1 MSSARGRFRRD
12 GGVTG
17 EGHGS
22 RDGNGVGNASG
33 AEAARN
39 GPAGD
44 DPVRRGQ
51 VRRALLAGTVGT
63 SIEWYDFFLY
73 GTAAALVFPELFFP
87 KSSHYAGALASFA
100 IYAVGFAARPV
111 GAAIFGHWG
120 DRIGRKA
127 TLISTLLLMG
137 IASVLIGV
145 MPTYNS
151 IGIWAPALLVV
162 LRLLQGIGVGGEW
175 GGSVTLSMEWGNP
188 RRRGLIASLPQAGVP
203 IGLLLST
210 GAVTLCSH
218 LTGNGFDTWGWRI
231 PFLASVLLIGIGLWV
246 RMGVLESPL
255 FAREVE
261 AKRVERQPIVEVI
274 KRNPREI
281 VLSAL
286 LRMSEQMPFYIFTV
300 FVLEYATEDLG
311 FKKTFATNGVMVAA
325 ALALV
330 LVPLFGHL
338 SDKFGRK
345 RVYITGAVLTF
356 AWAIPYFALL
366 NTKQPGLVFAAI
378 ALSLIPHN
386 MQYGP
391 QAALIAES
399 FPTRL
404 RYSGAGIGY
413 QLASVVAG
421 GPAPLMAV
429 YLLHTFNSTL
439 PIALYIMAGAVVTV
453 IATVLLPEPGRAA
466 VAREF
471 EEGAEAPIPE
481 MARASAGRVAAG
493 IS

>member
-1 MSSARGRFRRD
+1 MASARGRFTR
-12 GGVTG
+12 
-17 EGHGS
+17 EGA
-22 RDGNGVGNASG
+22 ASVKT
-33 AEAARN
+33 
-39 GPAGD
+39 D
-44 DPVRRGQ
+44 DPVRRRQ
-51 VRRALLAGTVGT
+51 VRRALVAGTVGT

-127 TLISTLLLMG
+127 TLISTLLVMG
-137 IASVLIGV
+137 TASVLIGV

-151 IGIWAPALLVV
+151 IGLWAPALLVV

-175 GGSVTLSMEWGNP
+175 AGSVTLSMEWGNP

-218 LTGNGFDTWGWRI
+218 LTGDAFETWGWRI

-246 RMGVLESPL
+246 RLGVLESPL

-261 AKRVERQPIVEVI
+261 SKRVERRPIVEVI

-300 FVLEYATEDLG
+300 FVLEYSTEDLG
-311 FKKTFATNGVMVAA
+311 FEKTFATNAVMVAA
-325 ALALV
+325 ALALFF
-330 LVPLFGHL
+330 VPFFGHL
-338 SDKFGRK
+338 SDKVGRK
-345 RVYITGAVLTF
+345 RVYITGAVLT
-356 AWAIPYFALL
+356 ACWAIPYFALL
-366 NTKQPGLVFAAI
+366 NTKESTIVFVAI

-391 QAALIAES
+391 QAALIAET

-421 GPAPLMAV
+421 GPAPLVAV
-429 YLLHTFNSTL
+429 WMLHTFDSTL
-439 PIALYIMAGAVVTV
+439 PIALYIIAGAVVTV
-453 IATVLLPEPGRAA
+453 IATVLLPEDSRAEVERELSEGGRRPVPKAA
-466 VAREF
+466 QQ
-471 EEGAEAPIPE
+471 
-481 MARASAGRVAAG
+481 SAGRVAALR
-493 IS
+493 S

>member
-1 MSSARGRFRRD
+1 
-12 GGVTG
+12 
-17 EGHGS
+17 
-22 RDGNGVGNASG
+22 
-33 AEAARN
+33 
-39 GPAGD
+39 
-44 DPVRRGQ
+44 DPLRRGQ
-51 VRRALLAGTVGT
+51 VRRALIAGTVGT

-87 KSSHYAGALASFA
+87 GSSHYAGALASFA

-111 GAAIFGHWG
+111 GAALFGHWG

-127 TLISTLLLMG
+127 TLISTLMVMG
-137 IASVLIGV
+137 IASFLIGV
-145 MPTYNS
+145 MPTYGS
-151 IGIWAPALLVV
+151 IGLWAPTILVI

-175 GGSVTLSMEWGNP
+175 GGSVTLTMEWGDP
-188 RRRGLIASLPQAGVP
+188 RRRGLVASLPQAGVP

-218 LTGNGFDTWGWRI
+218 LTGDGFETWGWRL
-231 PFLASVLLIGIGLWV
+231 PFLASAILIGIGLWV
-246 RMGVLESPL
+246 RLGVLESPL

-261 AKRVERQPIVEVI
+261 NKTVERQPIVEVI

-300 FVLEYATEDLG
+300 FVLEYATDELG
-311 FKKTFATNGVMVAA
+311 FEKTFATNAVMVAA

-338 SDKFGRK
+338 SDKVGRK
-345 RVYITGAVLTF
+345 RMYIAGAVLTF

-366 NTKQPGLVFAAI
+366 NTGASAIVFLAI
-378 ALSLIPHN
+378 AVSLIPHN

-399 FPTRL
+399 FTTRL

-421 GPAPLMAV
+421 GPAPLLAV
-429 YLLHTFNSTL
+429 WLLHTFDSSL

-471 EEGAEAPIPE
+471 EQAAAAPVPGA
-481 MARASAGRVAAG
+481 ARASEGRIAPVATR
-493 IS
+493 

>member
-1 MSSARGRFRRD
+1 MSSGTGRFTR
-12 GGVTG
+12 
-17 EGHGS
+17 EG
-22 RDGNGVGNASG
+22 A
-33 AEAARN
+33 
-39 GPAGD
+39 PAQRTTD
-44 DPVRRGQ
+44 DPLRRGQ
-51 VRRALLAGTVGT
+51 VRRALFAGTVGT

-137 IASVLIGV
+137 IASALIGV
-145 MPTYNS
+145 MPTYGS
-151 IGIWAPALLVV
+151 IGLWAPTVLVV

-188 RRRGLIASLPQAGVP
+188 RRRGLVGSLPQTGVP
-203 IGLLLST
+203 IGLMLST
-210 GAVTLCSH
+210 GAVTLTSH
-218 LTGNGFDTWGWRI
+218 LTGDGFETWGWRI

-246 RMGVLESPL
+246 RLGVLESPL

-261 AKRVERQPIVEVI
+261 NKTVSKQPIVEVI

-281 VLSAL
+281 ILSAL

-311 FKKTFATNGVMVAA
+311 FEKTFATNAVMVAA
-325 ALALV
+325 ALALFF
-330 LVPLFGHL
+330 VPFFGHL
-338 SDKFGRK
+338 SDRIGRK
-345 RVYITGAVLTF
+345 RMYIAGAVATF
-356 AWAIPYFALL
+356 LWAIPYFALL
-366 NTKQPGLVFAAI
+366 NTKASAIVFGAI
-378 ALSLIPHN
+378 AVSLIPHN

-399 FPTRL
+399 FSTRL

-421 GPAPLMAV
+421 GPAPLLAV
-429 YLLHTFNSTL
+429 WMLHTFDSTL

-453 IATVLLPEPGRAA
+453 IATILLPEPGRAA
-466 VAREF
+466 IAREF
-471 EEGAEAPIPE
+471 EEGAQAAVPEA
-481 MARASAGRVAAG
+481 ARTSEGQLAASR
-493 IS
+493 